1 MNLSAEVIFPVGPC
15 GDDDPCIFR
24 YDIGPTASKL
34 AKNRGRPK
42 GNTRRQASQR
52 KSKLP
57 SFEFIHIDGHF
68 GTPDADSRKMIR
80 RRVMINHIHQRKKN
94 DVGHVLSPGLS
105 PQIAGVDPFNTFE
118 PYAHDLLKYYVTTG
132 WQKYYY
138 IEQHTAF
145 NPITEYWISLVMVD
159 DAFLHTI
166 LGCADL
172 HFSPCKAPQAS
183 LTTIKHLNAAIS
195 IVNKRIENNEI
206 PTDAT
211 LVIVATM
218 ALMEV
223 RTPPPH
229 GSVTLIL
236 TNCDRSTE
244 DLMKIGIFI

>member
-1 MNLSAEVIFPVGPC
+1 MNLSAEVIFPVGSS
-15 GDDDPCIFR
+15 GNDDPCIFK
-24 YDIGPTASKL
+24 YDIGPTASKV

-42 GNTRRQASQR
+42 GSTNRRVSQR
-52 KSKLP
+52 KLKQP
-57 SFEFIHIDGHF
+57 AFEFVHIEGHA
-68 GTPDADSRKMIR
+68 GIPDADSRTMIR
-80 RRVMINHIHQRKKN
+80 RRVMINHINQRKKV
-94 DVGHVLSPGLS
+94 DGRRVLNPGL
-105 PQIAGVDPFNTFE
+105 PPMIAGVDPFNTLPIRLE
-118 PYAHDLLKYYVTTG
+118 PYAHDLLKYYITSG
-132 WQKYYY
+132 WQKYYS
-138 IEQHTAF
+138 IEKHTAF

-172 HFSPCKAPQAS
+172 HFFPGKAPQAS

-223 RTPPPH
+223 RTSPPH
-229 GSVTLIL
+229 RRVRYNEFSPTL
-236 TNCDRSTE
+236 R
-244 DLMKIGIFI
+244 